1 MMNFGQKAREY
12 ADSCFSGKRWGG
24 NPLLVVV
31 DTALTSTGL
40 KYFTVIVPRVEEFN
54 KKFGHLS
61 FTQFSKFSPEDPR
74 LLEIFNNPRAWKV
87 AVEIC
92 KLFKDFSSL
101 KDWAVKADY
110 NNFREDSIGKIS
122 GIGLNTFQYLRMQVG
137 VDTAMPDRIIWKSIE
152 TRIGR
157 KIGSMIELIDECE
170 KLSRK
175 IGISQVEL
183 CWRIWLKESDKK
195 F

>member
-24 NPLLVVV
+24 NPLLIVV

-40 KYFTVIVPRVEEFN
+40 KYFTVVVPRVEEF
-54 KKFGHLS
+54 KRKFGKMS
-61 FTQFSKFSPEDPR
+61 FKEFSKMNPHDT
-74 LLEIFNNPRAWKV
+74 LLLQLFNNPRAWKV
-87 AVEIC
+87 AIEIC

-101 KDWAVKADY
+101 RDWAVKADY
-110 NNFREDSIGKIS
+110 NNFREDSVGKIQ

-137 VDTAMPDRIIWKSIE
+137 VDTAMPDRIIWKSME
-152 TRIGR
+152 KKIGR
-157 KIGSMIELIDECE
+157 KIESMIELIDKCE
-170 KLSRK
+170 KYSK
-175 IGISQVEL
+175 KAGTSQVEL
-183 CWRIWLKESDKK
+183 CWQIWLKESDKK